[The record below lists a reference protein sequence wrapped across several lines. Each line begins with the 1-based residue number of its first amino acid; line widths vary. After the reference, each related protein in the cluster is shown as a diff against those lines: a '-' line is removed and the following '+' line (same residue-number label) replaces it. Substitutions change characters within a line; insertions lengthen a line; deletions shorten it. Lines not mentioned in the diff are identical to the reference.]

1 MNLEG
6 YSILYLLFVII
17 LFLGVEDIEI
27 KFWYKISR
35 LY

>member
-1 MNLEG
+1 M
-6 YSILYLLFVII
+6 LYVYHNVI
-17 LFLGVEDIEI
+17 LGVEDIEI